1 MYFKQLLFVGF
12 GGFIGSALRF
22 MISGWSQRVLLY
34 GAFPIGTL
42 VVNVAGCL
50 CIGFLGGLIEFRQ
63 VLDPGQRLFLMV
75 GVLGG
80 FTTFST
86 FAFETLALAQDTQL
100 VKAAANVLLQ
110 IILGFGAALLGYV
123 GARLL

>member
-1 MYFKQLLFVGF
+1 VYFKQLLFVGF

-22 MISGWSQRVLLY
+22 MISGWSQRAFLY
-34 GAFPIGTL
+34 GTFPIGTL

-50 CIGFLGGLIEFRQ
+50 FIGFLGGLIEFRQ
-63 VLDPGQRLFLMV
+63 ALDPGQRLFLMV

>member
-22 MISGWSQRVLLY
+22 MISGWSQRVFLY
-34 GAFPIGTL
+34 GTFPIGTL

-50 CIGFLGGLIEFRQ
+50 FIGFLGGLIEFRQ